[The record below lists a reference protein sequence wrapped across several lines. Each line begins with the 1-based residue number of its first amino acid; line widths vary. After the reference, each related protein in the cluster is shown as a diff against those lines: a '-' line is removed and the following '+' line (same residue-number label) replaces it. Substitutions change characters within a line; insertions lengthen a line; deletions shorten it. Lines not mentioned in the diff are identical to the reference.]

1 VAVASDAASGAA
13 SDAHEVAADRLA
25 RLGQR
30 YTAGRRALVEVLIGA
45 EAPLT
50 ILEIVAAGHA
60 LAQSSAY
67 RNLTVLEQAGVVGR
81 ITSGQEHARFELAH
95 DLTGH
100 HHHLICSTCGAVRD
114 FTVSDRLEQQLERT
128 MRQTGELNDFEV
140 EHHRL
145 DLVGVCAACR

>member
-1 VAVASDAASGAA
+1 MTAVAVA
-13 SDAHEVAADRLA
+13 SDAHEVAAERLG

-30 YTAGRRALVEVLIGA
+30 YTAGRRALVDVLVGA
-45 EAPLT
+45 DAPLT
-50 ILEIVAAGHA
+50 ILEIVAGGRA

-100 HHHLICSTCGAVRD
+100 HHHLICSTCGIVRD
-114 FTVSDRLEQQLERT
+114 FTVSDGLEQQLELT
-128 MRQTGELNDFEV
+128 MRQTAELNDFDV
-140 EHHRL
+140 ELHRL
-145 DLVGVCAACR
+145 DIVGVCAACR